1 MPKEDYIMGL
11 FSKLLGENSELGGL
25 IKDVA
30 NAIKQESVNL
40 HENEETDTET
50 TYGNANAEIIETDSE
65 IGPSGF
71 SWGPV
76 MPLDENQYNFSGTYK
91 EYFDH
96 VFRSDFP
103 DYHIESVDVNNGRTT
118 VFTFWNGDRKA
129 LVVELLS
136 RKSSVYKLRADCKA
150 EGIPYLR
157 FYYDYHG
164 WWNTR
169 EYVKHRTRNA
179 LGL

>member
-1 MPKEDYIMGL
+1 MGL

-40 HENEETDTET
+40 HENEQTETET
-50 TYGNANAEIIETDSE
+50 TYHSDSNENIEVYEEGSE
-65 IGPSGF
+65 PAPSGF

-76 MPLDENQYNFSGTYK
+76 MPDEENQYNFNGTYK
-91 EYFDH
+91 EYFDY
-96 VFRSDFP
+96 VFRSEFP
-103 DYHIESVDVNNGRTT
+103 SYHIQSVDVNNGRTT
-118 VFTFWNGDRKA
+118 VFTFWEGDKKA

-157 FYYDYHG
+157 YYYDYDG

-169 EYVKHRTRNA
+169 EYVKVRTRGA
-179 LGL
+179 LNSI

>member
-1 MPKEDYIMGL
+1 MGL

-30 NAIKQESVNL
+30 NAIKQESPNL
-40 HENEETDTET
+40 HESEETKTET
-50 TYGNANAEIIETDSE
+50 TYTNDNAAPLEAEQE

-71 SWGPV
+71 SWGPF
-76 MPLDENQYNFSGTYK
+76 MPHEENQYNFGGTYK

-96 VFRSDFP
+96 VFRSDFAE
-103 DYHIESVDVNNGRTT
+103 YHIESVDVNNGRTT
-118 VFTFWNGDRKA
+118 VFTFWNGDKKV

-157 FYYDYHG
+157 YYYDYDG

-169 EYVKHRTRNA
+169 EYVKQRTRKA

>member
-1 MPKEDYIMGL
+1 MGL

-40 HENEETDTET
+40 HENENTDTEA
-50 TYGNANAEIIETDSE
+50 TYQNNAEEVSAGAAE
-65 IGPSGF
+65 EGPSGF

-76 MPLDENQYNFSGTYK
+76 MPAEENQYNYNGTYK
-91 EYFDH
+91 EYFSE
-96 VFRSDFP
+96 VFRSEFP
-103 DYHIESVDVNNGRTT
+103 AYRIESADVNNGRTT
-118 VFTFWNGDRKA
+118 VFTFWSGDRKA

-136 RKSSVYKLRADCKA
+136 RKSSVYKLRSDCAK
-150 EGIPYLR
+150 EGVAYLR
-157 FYYDYHG
+157 YYYDYHG

-169 EYVKHRTRNA
+169 EYVKQRTRKS
-179 LGL
+179 LEG

>member
-1 MPKEDYIMGL
+1 MGL

-40 HENEETDTET
+40 HESEQTET
-50 TYGNANAEIIETDSE
+50 ESTAPANTENAAEEAVE
-65 IGPSGF
+65 AGPSGF

-76 MPLDENQYNFSGTYK
+76 MPAEENQYNYKGTYK
-91 EYFDH
+91 EYFSDL
-96 VFRSDFP
+96 FRSEFSG
-103 DYHIESVDVNNGRTT
+103 YRIESTDANNGRIT
-118 VFTFWNGDRKA
+118 VFTFWSGDRKA

-136 RKSSVYKLRADCKA
+136 RKSSVYKLRSDCAK
-150 EGIPYLR
+150 EGVAYLR
-157 FYYDYHG
+157 YYYDYHG

-169 EYVKHRTRNA
+169 EYVKQRTRKA
-179 LGL
+179 LEG